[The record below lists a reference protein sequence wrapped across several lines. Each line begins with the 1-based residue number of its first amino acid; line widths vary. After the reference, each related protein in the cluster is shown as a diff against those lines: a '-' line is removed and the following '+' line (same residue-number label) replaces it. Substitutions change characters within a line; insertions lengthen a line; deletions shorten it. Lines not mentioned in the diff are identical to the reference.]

1 MPGTQPRPL
10 DLRRVIALVDKH
22 AAGRESLVRAVM
34 AKASRRLNQSVS
46 RDFYTAEGQRRL
58 AAELAALDRIAATTY
73 ANQTV
78 AYLNAVSRQVREP
91 TPRVVE
97 PLPRRPRGVD
107 PVEQWLRPFE
117 QFRYEYAK
125 SSDEAAARGALLR
138 RVELNVADDVALG
151 MRIAA
156 RNHGQAART
165 VTGFR
170 RVVHPEQ
177 SRGGSCGLC
186 LVASDQV
193 YARDSLMPLHNGCNC
208 GVAEIFNGA
217 DPGNSLNGRTLQDLY
232 GEAGGTGRQELQRVR
247 VAVEQ
252 HDELGPLLIAA

>member
-1 MPGTQPRPL
+1 MR
-10 DLRRVIALVDKH
+10 
-22 AAGRESLVRAVM
+22 
-34 AKASRRLNQSVS
+34 ASRSLNQSVS
-46 RDFYTAEGQRRL
+46 RDFYTSEGQRRL

-78 AYLNAVSRQVREP
+78 AYLNAVSRQVMEP

-97 PLPRRPRGVD
+97 PLPRHPRGMD
-107 PVEQWLRPFE
+107 PVEQWRRTFE
-117 QFRYEYAK
+117 QFRYEYSK

-138 RVELNVADDVALG
+138 RVKLNVADDVALA

-156 RNHGQAART
+156 RNHGEAART
-165 VTGFR
+165 VRGFR

-193 YARDSLMPLHNGCNC
+193 YATGSLMPLHNGCNC
-208 GVAEIFNGA
+208 GVAEIFDGA

-232 GEAGGTGRQELQRVR
+232 DEAGGTGRQELQRVR

-252 HDELGPLLIAA
+252 HDELGPLLVAA